1 MGFIRISELSKEYL
15 GFSSPKNRI
24 LAGLSFGYLGI
35 DTKFQALKDIHLSAN
50 PGDAIG
56 IIGRN
61 GAGKS
66 TLLKILSGVI
76 RAESGHMEV
85 SGSIRALL
93 ELSVG
98 FNPELSGEENV
109 YYNGLVWGYKPNE
122 IQEIM
127 DSVFEFAGLSEFRKV
142 PLKNYSS
149 GMGMR
154 LGFSLATAKRPDILI
169 VDEALAVGD
178 ASFQQKCIR
187 RFKDFLSKGSI
198 VILVSHD
205 LSLVSHFCNRV
216 LLLERGKLLFD
227 GEPKKAVEN
236 YMLLLADPENPDF
249 SKTGSHSFG
258 DYLENLEVYF
268 SKDDNRSPD
277 LLFVGSEISLC
288 IEFVTK
294 QKLDDLTVG
303 FHIDD
308 EKGVRVFGTNTFH
321 LGKNPG
327 NIGQG
332 AKKKIRFG
340 FPVNFAEGKYSLGVS
355 LHRGENHIEGSY
367 FWGESL
373 HVFEVERVG
382 VPKSVGLAYLPV
394 RVKFD

>member
-1 MGFIRISELSKEYL
+1 MGFIRLSNLSKEYL

-35 DTKFQALKDIHLSAN
+35 DTRFQALKDIHLSAN

-76 RAESGHMEV
+76 RAEKGDMEV
-85 SGSIRALL
+85 HGSIRALL

-98 FNPELSGEENV
+98 FNPELSGEENI
-109 YYNGLVWGYKPNE
+109 YYNGLVWGYKPDE

-127 DSVFEFAGLSEFRKV
+127 NSVFEFAGLAEFRKV

-154 LGFSLATAKRPDILI
+154 LGFSLATAKRPEILI

-187 RFKDFLSKGSI
+187 RFRDFLEQGSI

-205 LSLVSHFCNRV
+205 LTLVSHFCNRV
-216 LLLERGKLLFD
+216 LLLEKGKLLFD
-227 GEPKKAVEN
+227 GEPRKAVEN
-236 YMLLLADPENPDF
+236 YMLLLADPANPDF
-249 SKTGSHSFG
+249 SKKDPLSFG
-258 DYLENLEVYF
+258 EYLENLEVYF
-268 SKDDNRSPD
+268 SKDNNRSPD

-288 IEFVTK
+288 IEFKTK
-294 QKLDDLTVG
+294 QTLSDLTVG

-321 LGKNPG
+321 LGKKLG
-327 NIGQG
+327 NVE
-332 AKKKIRFG
+332 ANEKKRIRFQ

-355 LHRGENHIEGSY
+355 LHRGENHTEGTY
-367 FWGESL
+367 FWGESI
-373 HVFEVERVG
+373 HPFEVERVG
-382 VPKSVGLAYLPV
+382 IPKSVGLAYLPV
-394 RVKFD
+394 SVEFR